1 MEAHESFLSSRQ
13 KGGGLGATREGTTT
27 TTTTTTTTKKK
38 EILKLCSESLHRRRF
53 EDVLTLTS
61 GLFKK
66 KKTKEEKKEEEK
78 EKKAFQVCI
87 NIARARAHA
96 SLQQFEECLKECNEI
111 LQMKPNLAVANW
123 LKAKALIGLGG
134 AYEARIYLYKC
145 RRSLSISSNTT
156 KSANEKQTSKRMNE
170 NDELEVE
177 IEAVEETCK
186 HALPDD
192 PELRVEKRGGNKRG
206 SKKNVTVKSKKNEK
220 GDEDD
225 EADEDEEGE
234 EIYLI
239 ENEKTDDDKEEKT
252 SADVTKSS
260 MTSWADEVEQ
270 EQTEEERRGE
280 IPFIASI
287 PMVSFVH
294 LAIENDDA
302 KKDCLDSLKKYG
314 SVRVAMPDEAFDISL
329 GETLAKVIECF
340 ESEYYESDDVEFFAP
355 AWELNVDEEENVV
368 EEKQVVVVEED
379 KKEEDLAEKSEGYL
393 SYANI
398 AKKNARLRSNGFNAT
413 ESKANEI
420 SMFPPLSLKND
431 KLEREWNEPP
441 AEEDADP
448 RPARRR
454 ETKFPSESF
463 GTAVADATQILEM
476 VAMRVVRTVLRQSFQ
491 DIHEEKR
498 QFHSIF
504 NNLEGPSEE
513 FLESQRK
520 RNTNARESFILR
532 AQSGTLITRDDDDD
546 SDDSDERNPSSTSEK
561 EFTEHQN
568 LFLTCDWLYD
578 ASLASDAKKSKR
590 RTKGERRKAAAK
602 PSQKYFTSNVELDG
616 PIVHFTVGPA
626 LRKKYASVFSLS
638 ASDDE
643 DPKGYKKTVSD
654 GKRLVRFSLRD
665 E

>member
-1 MEAHESFLSSRQ
+1 MEEQKPSLSSRR
-13 KGGGLGATREGTTT
+13 GGLGATREGTTT
-27 TTTTTTTTKKK
+27 TTPKKK
-38 EILKLCSESLHRRRF
+38 KMEILKLCAESLHRRRF
-53 EDVLTLTS
+53 QDVFTLTS

-66 KKTKEEKKEEEK
+66 KKTTTKEKKEEEK

-87 NIARARAHA
+87 NVARARAHA

-192 PELRVEKRGGNKRG
+192 PELRVEKHGGNKRG
-206 SKKNVTVKSKKNEK
+206 SKKNVTVKAKKNEK

-225 EADEDEEGE
+225 EAEEDEEGE

-270 EQTEEERRGE
+270 EQTEEERRRE
-280 IPFIASI
+280 ILFIASI

-355 AWELNVDEEENVV
+355 AWELNVDEKENVV
-368 EEKQVVVVEED
+368 EENQVVVVEED
-379 KKEEDLAEKSEGYL
+379 KEEEDLAEKSEGYL

-413 ESKANEI
+413 ESKANET
-420 SMFPPLSLKND
+420 MFPPLSLKND

-520 RNTNARESFILR
+520 SNKNARESFILR
-532 AQSGTLITRDDDDD
+532 AQSGTLITRDDDVD
-546 SDDSDERNPSSTSEK
+546 SDDDDDERNPSSTSEK

-616 PIVHFTVGPA
+616 PIIHFTVGPA

-638 ASDDE
+638 ADDE
-643 DPKGYKKTVSD
+643 GPKGYKKTVSD

>member
-1 MEAHESFLSSRQ
+1 M
-13 KGGGLGATREGTTT
+13 
-27 TTTTTTTTKKK
+27 
-38 EILKLCSESLHRRRF
+38 
-53 EDVLTLTS
+53 LTLTS

-66 KKTKEEKKEEEK
+66 KNKKKEKKEEEK

-87 NIARARAHA
+87 HVARARAHA

-206 SKKNVTVKSKKNEK
+206 SKKNVTVKAKKNEK

-225 EADEDEEGE
+225 EAEEDEEGE

-270 EQTEEERRGE
+270 EQTEEEGRGE

-355 AWELNVDEEENVV
+355 AWELNVDEKENVV

-379 KKEEDLAEKSEGYL
+379 KEEEDLAEKSEGYL

-448 RPARRR
+448 RPARKSFRVKVLAPPWPTRR
-454 ETKFPSESF
+454 KFSKWSPCASSEPSFDNRFKIFTKKNVNFTRYSIISRALRRSFSKASASVIQTLAKASFYARNPARSSLET
-463 GTAVADATQILEM
+463 TTTIQTI
-476 VAMRVVRTVLRQSFQ
+476 Q
-491 DIHEEKR
+491 
-498 QFHSIF
+498 
-504 NNLEGPSEE
+504 
-513 FLESQRK
+513 
-520 RNTNARESFILR
+520 TNAIPRVHLR
-532 AQSGTLITRDDDDD
+532 KNSPSTKISSSPAIGFTTPPSPPTRRRV
-546 SDDSDERNPSSTSEK
+546 SAGPKANVERRRRNLRKSTSPQ
-561 EFTEHQN
+561 TWN
-568 LFLTCDWLYD
+568 
-578 ASLASDAKKSKR
+578 
-590 RTKGERRKAAAK
+590 
-602 PSQKYFTSNVELDG
+602 
-616 PIVHFTVGPA
+616 
-626 LRKKYASVFSLS
+626 
-638 ASDDE
+638 
-643 DPKGYKKTVSD
+643 
-654 GKRLVRFSLRD
+654 
-665 E
+665 

>member
-1 MEAHESFLSSRQ
+1 MSSFSSLNSSR
-13 KGGGLGATREGTTT
+13 GGEGTTT
-27 TTTTTTTTKKK
+27 PKKK
-38 EILKLCSESLHRRRF
+38 KMEILKLCSESLHRRRF
-53 EDVLTLTS
+53 EDVLTLTG

-66 KKTKEEKKEEEK
+66 KKTKTKEKKEEEK
-78 EKKAFQVCI
+78 STKAFQVCVT
-87 NIARARAHA
+87 IARAYA
-96 SLQQFEECLKECNEI
+96 SLQQFEECLRECNEI
-111 LQMKPNLAVANW
+111 LHVKPNFAVANW

-145 RRSLSISSNTT
+145 RRSLSISSNTN
-156 KSANEKQTSKRMNE
+156 KSANEKQMSKRNE

-192 PELRVEKRGGNKRG
+192 PELRVEKHGGSKRG
-206 SKKNVTVKSKKNEK
+206 SKKNVTVKAKKNEK
-220 GDEDD
+220 GGEDD
-225 EADEDEEGE
+225 EAEEDEEGE

-239 ENEKTDDDKEEKT
+239 ENEKTDDDKEEKK
-252 SADVTKSS
+252 SANVLKSS
-260 MTSWADEVEQ
+260 MPSWADEVEQ
-270 EQTEEERRGE
+270 EQTEEDRGRE
-280 IPFIASI
+280 IRCSKVEHDAFIASI

-355 AWELNVDEEENVV
+355 AWELNVDEKENVV
-368 EEKQVVVVEED
+368 EEKQVVVVEEEEEEEE
-379 KKEEDLAEKSEGYL
+379 EEDLVEKSEGYL

-413 ESKANEI
+413 DSKANEN
-420 SMFPPLSLKND
+420 MFPPLSLKND
-431 KLEREWNEPP
+431 KLEREWNEPLV
-441 AEEDADP
+441 EEDVDP

-463 GTAVADATQILEM
+463 GTAAADATQILEM

-498 QFHSIF
+498 QFHSVF

-513 FLESQRK
+513 FLESRRK
-520 RNTNARESFILR
+520 RNKNARESFILR

-546 SDDSDERNPSSTSEK
+546 SDDDDERNPSSISEK
-561 EFTEHQN
+561 ELTEHQN

-578 ASLASDAKKSKR
+578 ASLASDAKKKKR
-590 RTKGERRKAAAK
+590 RTKSERRKAAK

-616 PIVHFTVGPA
+616 PIIHFTVGTA
-626 LRKKYASVFSLS
+626 LRKKYASVFSRS
-638 ASDDE
+638 ASDED

>member
-1 MEAHESFLSSRQ
+1 
-13 KGGGLGATREGTTT
+13 
-27 TTTTTTTTKKK
+27 
-38 EILKLCSESLHRRRF
+38 
-53 EDVLTLTS
+53 
-61 GLFKK
+61 
-66 KKTKEEKKEEEK
+66 
-78 EKKAFQVCI
+78 
-87 NIARARAHA
+87 
-96 SLQQFEECLKECNEI
+96 
-111 LQMKPNLAVANW
+111 
-123 LKAKALIGLGG
+123 
-134 AYEARIYLYKC
+134 
-145 RRSLSISSNTT
+145 
-156 KSANEKQTSKRMNE
+156 
-170 NDELEVE
+170 
-177 IEAVEETCK
+177 
-186 HALPDD
+186 
-192 PELRVEKRGGNKRG
+192 
-206 SKKNVTVKSKKNEK
+206 
-220 GDEDD
+220 
-225 EADEDEEGE
+225 
-234 EIYLI
+234 
-239 ENEKTDDDKEEKT
+239 
-252 SADVTKSS
+252 

-340 ESEYYESDDVEFFAP
+340 ESEYNESDDVEFFAP

>member
-1 MEAHESFLSSRQ
+1 MEEQKSFLSSRR
-13 KGGGLGATREGTTT
+13 GGLGATREGTTT
-27 TTTTTTTTKKK
+27 TTTTTTPKKK
-38 EILKLCSESLHRRRF
+38 KMEILKLCSESLHRRRF

-145 RRSLSISSNTT
+145 RRSLCISSNTT
-156 KSANEKQTSKRMNE
+156 KSANEKQMSKRMNE

-192 PELRVEKRGGNKRG
+192 PELRVEKHGGNKRG
-206 SKKNVTVKSKKNEK
+206 SKKNVTVKAKKNEK

-225 EADEDEEGE
+225 EAEEDEEGE

-270 EQTEEERRGE
+270 EQTEEERRRE

-314 SVRVAMPDEAFDISL
+314 SVRVAMPDEAFDIFL

-355 AWELNVDEEENVV
+355 AWELNVDEKENVV

-379 KKEEDLAEKSEGYL
+379 KEEEDLAEKSEGYL

-413 ESKANEI
+413 ESKANET
-420 SMFPPLSLKND
+420 MFPPLSLKSD

-616 PIVHFTVGPA
+616 PIIHFTVGPA

-643 DPKGYKKTVSD
+643 DPKGNKKTVSD

>member
-13 KGGGLGATREGTTT
+13 KGGGLGATREGT

-66 KKTKEEKKEEEK
+66 KKNKKKEKKEEEK

-87 NIARARAHA
+87 HVARARAHA

-225 EADEDEEGE
+225 EAEEDEEGE

-413 ESKANEI
+413 ESKANETKYVP
-420 SMFPPLSLKND
+420 SFELK
-431 KLEREWNEPP
+431 E
-441 AEEDADP
+441 
-448 RPARRR
+448 
-454 ETKFPSESF
+454 
-463 GTAVADATQILEM
+463 
-476 VAMRVVRTVLRQSFQ
+476 
-491 DIHEEKR
+491 
-498 QFHSIF
+498 
-504 NNLEGPSEE
+504 
-513 FLESQRK
+513 
-520 RNTNARESFILR
+520 
-532 AQSGTLITRDDDDD
+532 
-546 SDDSDERNPSSTSEK
+546 
-561 EFTEHQN
+561 
-568 LFLTCDWLYD
+568 
-578 ASLASDAKKSKR
+578 
-590 RTKGERRKAAAK
+590 
-602 PSQKYFTSNVELDG
+602 
-616 PIVHFTVGPA
+616 
-626 LRKKYASVFSLS
+626 
-638 ASDDE
+638 
-643 DPKGYKKTVSD
+643 
-654 GKRLVRFSLRD
+654 
-665 E
+665 

>member
-1 MEAHESFLSSRQ
+1 MSSLNSSR
-13 KGGGLGATREGTTT
+13 GGLGATQEG
-27 TTTTTTTTKKK
+27 TTTTTKKK

-53 EDVLTLTS
+53 EDVLTLTT

-66 KKTKEEKKEEEK
+66 KTKTKEKKEEEK
-78 EKKAFQVCI
+78 EIKAFQVCI
-87 NIARARAHA
+87 NVARARAHA
-96 SLQQFEECLKECNEI
+96 SLQQFEECLRECNEI
-111 LQMKPNLAVANW
+111 LHVKPNLAVANW

-192 PELRVEKRGGNKRG
+192 PELRVEKHGGNKRG
-206 SKKNVTVKSKKNEK
+206 SKKNVTVKAKKNEK

-225 EADEDEEGE
+225 EAEEDEEGE

-270 EQTEEERRGE
+270 EQTEEERRRE

-329 GETLAKVIECF
+329 GETLVKVIECF

-368 EEKQVVVVEED
+368 EEKQVVVVEEEEEEEE
-379 KKEEDLAEKSEGYL
+379 EEDLSEKSEEYL

-413 ESKANEI
+413 ESKANETV
-420 SMFPPLSLKND
+420 FPPLSLKND

-441 AEEDADP
+441 VEEDADP

-476 VAMRVVRTVLRQSFQ
+476 VAMRVVRTVLRSFQ

-498 QFHSIF
+498 QFHSVF

-520 RNTNARESFILR
+520 RNKNARESFILR
-532 AQSGTLITRDDDDD
+532 AQSGTLITRDDDND
-546 SDDSDERNPSSTSEK
+546 SDDDDERNPSSTSRK
-561 EFTEHQN
+561 ELTEHQN

-616 PIVHFTVGPA
+616 PIIHFTVGPA
-626 LRKKYASVFSLS
+626 LRKKYASVFCPL
-638 ASDDE
+638 ADDE
-643 DPKGYKKTVSD
+643 DPKGYKKTVSEE
-654 GKRLVRFSLRD
+654 RLVRFSLRD

>member
-1 MEAHESFLSSRQ
+1 
-13 KGGGLGATREGTTT
+13 
-27 TTTTTTTTKKK
+27 
-38 EILKLCSESLHRRRF
+38 
-53 EDVLTLTS
+53 
-61 GLFKK
+61 
-66 KKTKEEKKEEEK
+66 
-78 EKKAFQVCI
+78 
-87 NIARARAHA
+87 
-96 SLQQFEECLKECNEI
+96 
-111 LQMKPNLAVANW
+111 
-123 LKAKALIGLGG
+123 
-134 AYEARIYLYKC
+134 
-145 RRSLSISSNTT
+145 
-156 KSANEKQTSKRMNE
+156 
-170 NDELEVE
+170 
-177 IEAVEETCK
+177 
-186 HALPDD
+186 
-192 PELRVEKRGGNKRG
+192 
-206 SKKNVTVKSKKNEK
+206 
-220 GDEDD
+220 
-225 EADEDEEGE
+225 
-234 EIYLI
+234 
-239 ENEKTDDDKEEKT
+239 
-252 SADVTKSS
+252 
-260 MTSWADEVEQ
+260 
-270 EQTEEERRGE
+270 
-280 IPFIASI
+280 
-287 PMVSFVH
+287 
-294 LAIENDDA
+294 
-302 KKDCLDSLKKYG
+302 
-314 SVRVAMPDEAFDISL
+314 
-329 GETLAKVIECF
+329 
-340 ESEYYESDDVEFFAP
+340 
-355 AWELNVDEEENVV
+355 
-368 EEKQVVVVEED
+368 
-379 KKEEDLAEKSEGYL
+379 
-393 SYANI
+393 
-398 AKKNARLRSNGFNAT
+398 
-413 ESKANEI
+413 
-420 SMFPPLSLKND
+420 MFPPLSLKND

-513 FLESQRK
+513 FLESQRE
-520 RNTNARESFILR
+520 RNKNARESFILR

-616 PIVHFTVGPA
+616 PIIHFTVGPA